1 MDDTIVRDG
10 MLSVM
15 RENPEQPQG
24 IVEDIRLCPTCIAA
38 MIFRWARVAGT
49 LLRTASVGDGVAR
62 PSALRHG
69 PDRPRSF
76 RDYLANLCHADNQRR
91 H

>member
-24 IVEDIRLCPTCIAA
+24 IVEDIFVCVQR
-38 MIFRWARVAGT
+38 
-49 LLRTASVGDGVAR
+49 
-62 PSALRHG
+62 ALR
-69 PDRPRSF
+69 
-76 RDYLANLCHADNQRR
+76 Q
-91 H
+91 